1 MAQTLETV
9 ELRLDKLER
18 DEEALFAK
26 VNAVVV
32 AQATVAEKL
41 GAMMMTLDE
50 LRLAVRALEQTPGQ
64 RFETLVRAL
73 LTALVSAAAGYFFAR
88 IK

>member
-1 MAQTLETV
+1 MAQTLETMEV
-9 ELRLDKLER
+9 RVAKLER
-18 DEEALFAK
+18 NEDALFAK

-32 AQATVAEKL
+32 AQAAVTEKL

-50 LRLAVRALEQTPGQ
+50 LRLAVRALERTPGQ

-73 LTALVSAAAGYFFAR
+73 LTAAVSAAAGYFFAR
-88 IK
+88 VK